1 VIKVVLGDDDRTMS
15 SSSGTS
21 ASLICWSVGS

>member
-1 VIKVVLGDDDRTMS
+1 MKVVLGDDDRTMS
-15 SSSGTS
+15 SSSGMS